1 MENNQQNQPNPLEEK
16 LAIIEQRL
24 NELAKNANIK
34 ADAQADVLVAKWA
47 KQIIDSRFT
56 WAFVVGAAV
65 YAVMSFY
72 ICV

>member
-1 MENNQQNQPNPLEEK
+1 MEEGQSKLEEK
-16 LAIIEQRL
+16 VALIEQRV
-24 NELAKNANIK
+24 NEIAKNVSDK

-56 WAFVVGAAV
+56 WAFLVGAGV